1 MKLTGNT
8 RIGKLIERYPFLIE
22 FLGDYAQEFQMLRNA
37 VMRKTVARFAT
48 LDKAAGMARIDRDQ
62 LLRDVA
68 GAIARETG
76 ETVEVDAAAIE
87 DAVDAERV
95 ETLKQIVTGL
105 HEGKSL
111 DEVKAQFAALAE
123 EVSPAEI
130 AAMEQR
136 LVQDGIAPE
145 EIKRLCDVHVAVF
158 KDALAGEQQ
167 TAVPP
172 GHPVDTFKRENE
184 ALGRVIRA
192 LRAFFDAAGAPP
204 DPGRLADAHRG
215 LAAGFERLGEVDKH
229 YLRKE
234 HQLFPQL
241 EKHGITA
248 PPKVMWAVHDDIRA
262 VFKQVRAAIE
272 GKDYAALATAGPE
285 LLTAVDEMVYKE
297 ENILFPM
304 SLQVLSERDWV
315 AVREGEEEIGYALA
329 TPAAEW
335 RPALADDTGEG
346 QASVRTGLD
355 VIPLDTGLLNL
366 EQVNLLLT
374 HLPVEISFVDDNDEV
389 RYYSDGKE
397 RLFPRS
403 PGAIGRKV
411 QDCHPQKSVHIVNR
425 ILDEFRAGT
434 RDVAEFWIPFKG
446 RFVQIR
452 YFAVRNVEGQYR
464 GCLEVTQDVTAIR
477 ALEGERRLLDWN

>member
-204 DPGRLADAHRG
+204 APGRLADAHRG

-315 AVREGEEEIGYALA
+315 AVR
-329 TPAAEW
+329 
-335 RPALADDTGEG
+335 
-346 QASVRTGLD
+346 
-355 VIPLDTGLLNL
+355 
-366 EQVNLLLT
+366 
-374 HLPVEISFVDDNDEV
+374 
-389 RYYSDGKE
+389 
-397 RLFPRS
+397 
-403 PGAIGRKV
+403 
-411 QDCHPQKSVHIVNR
+411 
-425 ILDEFRAGT
+425 
-434 RDVAEFWIPFKG
+434 
-446 RFVQIR
+446 
-452 YFAVRNVEGQYR
+452 
-464 GCLEVTQDVTAIR
+464 
-477 ALEGERRLLDWN
+477 

>member
-1 MKLTGNT
+1 
-8 RIGKLIERYPFLIE
+8 
-22 FLGDYAQEFQMLRNA
+22 
-37 VMRKTVARFAT
+37 
-48 LDKAAGMARIDRDQ
+48 
-62 LLRDVA
+62 
-68 GAIARETG
+68 
-76 ETVEVDAAAIE
+76 
-87 DAVDAERV
+87 
-95 ETLKQIVTGL
+95 
-105 HEGKSL
+105 
-111 DEVKAQFAALAE
+111 
-123 EVSPAEI
+123 
-130 AAMEQR
+130 
-136 LVQDGIAPE
+136 
-145 EIKRLCDVHVAVF
+145 
-158 KDALAGEQQ
+158 
-167 TAVPP
+167 
-172 GHPVDTFKRENE
+172 
-184 ALGRVIRA
+184 
-192 LRAFFDAAGAPP
+192 
-204 DPGRLADAHRG
+204 
-215 LAAGFERLGEVDKH
+215 
-229 YLRKE
+229 
-234 HQLFPQL
+234 
-241 EKHGITA
+241 
-248 PPKVMWAVHDDIRA
+248 
-262 VFKQVRAAIE
+262 
-272 GKDYAALATAGPE
+272 
-285 LLTAVDEMVYKE
+285 
-297 ENILFPM
+297 
-304 SLQVLSERDWV
+304 